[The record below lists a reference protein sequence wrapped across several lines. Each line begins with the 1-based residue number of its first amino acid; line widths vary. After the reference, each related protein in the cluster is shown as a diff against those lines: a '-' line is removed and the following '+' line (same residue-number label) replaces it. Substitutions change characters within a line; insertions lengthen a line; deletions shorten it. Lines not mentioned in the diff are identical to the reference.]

1 MYSYE
6 KMTEK
11 TTEKCRES
19 NTIQKGKNMFQKLDD
34 LLMRY
39 EDLTAELNNPS
50 VVENQTRFRK
60 LMKEQSDLTP
70 LVDAYKEYK
79 ACQQTVADSLEMLD
93 TESDEE
99 LREMAKEE
107 LNEAKARIEEL
118 EHTMKILLLPKD
130 PNDDKN
136 IILEIR
142 AGAGGDE
149 AALFAAELYRMYSNY
164 ADSQHWKVEIISINE
179 NGIGGFKEVV
189 AMVTGK
195 GAYSKLKYESG
206 VHRVQRVPETESGG
220 RIHTSTATVAVM
232 PEAEE
237 VDVQIDMND
246 CRIDVMRASGNGG
259 QCVNTTDSAVRLTH
273 MPTGIVIYSQTEKS
287 QLQNKEKAFRLLRSK
302 LYDLE
307 LEKRQNSEAEERRSQ
322 IGTGDRSEK
331 IRTYNFPQGRVTDHR
346 IKLTLYK
353 IDSIMNGDIQELLDN
368 LIAADQAAKLAKM
381 NEN

>member
-1 MYSYE
+1 
-6 KMTEK
+6 
-11 TTEKCRES
+11 
-19 NTIQKGKNMFQKLDD
+19 MFQKLDD

-118 EHTMKILLLPKD
+118 EHTMKILLLPND

-136 IILEIR
+136 VIVEIR

-149 AALFAAELYRMYSNY
+149 AALFAAELFRMYTHY
-164 ADSQHWKVEIISINE
+164 VETKRWKVEVINADE
-179 NGIGGFKEVV
+179 TGIGGMKEVEF
-189 AMVTGK
+189 MVKGQ
-195 GAYSKLKYESG
+195 GAYSILKYESG

-220 RIHTSTATVAVM
+220 RIHTSTASVAVM

-237 VDVQIDMND
+237 VDVHIDEKD
-246 CRIDVMRASGNGG
+246 IRIDVMRASGNGG

-273 MPTGIVIYSQTEKS
+273 YPTGIVVYSQTEKS
-287 QLQNKEKAFRLLRSK
+287 QIQNKDKAFAILRAK
-302 LYDLE
+302 LYEMECQKAHDA
-307 LEKRQNSEAEERRSQ
+307 EADARRSQ

-346 IKLTLYK
+346 INLTLYK
-353 IDSIMNGDIQELLDN
+353 LDKIMDGDIQEIIDAC
-368 LIAADQAAKLAKM
+368 IAADQAAKLAKM
-381 NEN
+381 NEEV